1 MHLQRES
8 ARALRLVHEQVG
20 AKKRIKRAIEE
31 RKEQEKKTQKVQ
43 ELYKRIED
51 QLAEAKVTDKDE
63 MESVLIGRAQ
73 IFEIEELKIR
83 LRRDLIEVQR
93 DVDASKREEMAS
105 INKVKNFED
114 DIQEALNE
122 HKVEAG
128 PLMKKVLESSKFRF
142 IALCATN
149 MKGNEVMGGA
159 SGGVGMCVTAC
170 EKILLCFG

>member
-1 MHLQRES
+1 M
-8 ARALRLVHEQVG
+8 G
-20 AKKRIKRAIEE
+20 
-31 RKEQEKKTQKVQ
+31 
-43 ELYKRIED
+43 
-51 QLAEAKVTDKDE
+51 
-63 MESVLIGRAQ
+63 MESVLIHGRAQ

-83 LRRDLIEVQR
+83 LAERLIEVQR

-114 DIQEALNE
+114 DIREALDE

-149 MKGNEVMGGA
+149 MKGNEVMGRVGRR
-159 SGGVGMCVTAC
+159 GHVRHGV
-170 EKILLCFG
+170 